1 MSAKKFLMIHADDAG
16 LAWSE
21 NKATQK
27 GMLEGSISS
36 MSLMVPCPWFYEMSQ
51 FCLKH
56 PELDYGIH
64 LTLTGEWKTYPFN
77 PCAPSKQIPSLVN
90 NQGYFYSKRNQI
102 KDLAKAEEVYI
113 ELRMQIETAL
123 KLGLKPSHLDSH
135 MYTLGLRQDLIDVY
149 LRLGEEY
156 KLPILLSK
164 KLIKLTGENPKKFLL
179 PEAKCFE
186 SIFMGSYEIFE
197 RQGLTVFYNDL
208 LDQLPEGLSILL
220 IHPALASE
228 EMDQITIDHPNFG
241 SLWRSQDA
249 AYFSSQA
256 CRDKLKKNN
265 IELVN
270 WRSSQILN
278 QMGA

>member
-1 MSAKKFLMIHADDAG
+1 MIHADDAG

-77 PCAPSKQIPSLVN
+77 PCVPSKQIPSLVN

-149 LRLGEEY
+149 LRLGEEF

-164 KLIKLTGENPKKFLL
+164 KLIKLTGEDPGNFLL

-186 SIFMGSYEIFE
+186 SIFMASYEIFE
-197 RQGLTVFYNDL
+197 RQGLTLFYNDL
-208 LDQLPEGLSILL
+208 LDQLPEGLSMLL
-220 IHPALASE
+220 IHPALTSE

-249 AYFSSQA
+249 DYFSSQA

-270 WRSSQILN
+270 WRSSQLLN